1 MANDRNIRYC
11 QIFGTTSPFFRKI
24 NNMAKTKRTQSSATA
39 KTSKET
45 IKKTTFTT
53 L

>member
-11 QIFGTTSPFFRKI
+11 QIFGTTSPFFRKKI
-24 NNMAKTKRTQSSATA
+24 TWLKQREHNLALLLKLL
-39 KTSKET
+39 
-45 IKKTTFTT
+45 KK